1 MKVKNESETISC
13 RAKAIRQ
20 SSGMTQKEF
29 SDYFGIPIRTI
40 QDWES
45 ERRNCLPYILD
56 LMEYRLKQEGYLNQ
70 NKNRDI

>member
-1 MKVKNESETISC
+1 MISKNQSKTFVC

-20 SSGMTQKEF
+20 SSGMTQKQF

-56 LMEYRLKQEGYLNQ
+56 LMEYRLKHEGYLNQ

>member
-1 MKVKNESETISC
+1 MIVKNDSENISC
-13 RAKAIRQ
+13 RVKLLRLW
-20 SSGMTQKEF
+20 SEMTQKQF

-56 LMEYRLKQEGYLNQ
+56 LMEYRLMHEGYLNQ